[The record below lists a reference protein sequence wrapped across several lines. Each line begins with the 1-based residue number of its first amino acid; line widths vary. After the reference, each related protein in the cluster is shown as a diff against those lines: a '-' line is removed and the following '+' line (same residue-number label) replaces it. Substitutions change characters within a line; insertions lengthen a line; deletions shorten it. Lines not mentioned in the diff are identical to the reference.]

1 MNDSKSEEKTFLKE
15 LKRKMAALMKV
26 GGLDEDTSSNVERM
40 TILRIST
47 KHINL
52 WIRQLEMKRKEIGE
66 LADMIGLDQIKK
78 EVGKEKNL
86 ERWAKKCTN
95 HFTKKAKRML
105 FEEIDNI
112 VWSGNEK
119 EITEWCKENI
129 VFDEITEEEIGEIW
143 NRENKVV
150 KRTSG

>member
-1 MNDSKSEEKTFLKE
+1 
-15 LKRKMAALMKV
+15 
-26 GGLDEDTSSNVERM
+26 
-40 TILRIST
+40 
-47 KHINL
+47 
-52 WIRQLEMKRKEIGE
+52 
-66 LADMIGLDQIKK
+66 
-78 EVGKEKNL
+78 
-86 ERWAKKCTN
+86 
-95 HFTKKAKRML
+95 ML

-143 NRENKVV
+143 NRENKIV